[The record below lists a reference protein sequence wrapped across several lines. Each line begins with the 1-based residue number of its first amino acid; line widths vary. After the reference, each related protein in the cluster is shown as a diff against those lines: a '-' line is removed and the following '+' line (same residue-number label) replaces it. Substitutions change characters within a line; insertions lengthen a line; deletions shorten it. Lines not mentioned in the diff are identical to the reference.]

1 MIKQEECIECMT
13 INCLTDDQKL
23 NENKKRT
30 GGDKMKTTSQI
41 ATENKLAAN
50 DLNLKSRWKKY
61 LEIKNEESEKSRKEA
76 LI

>member
-1 MIKQEECIECMT
+1 
-13 INCLTDDQKL
+13 
-23 NENKKRT
+23 
-30 GGDKMKTTSQI
+30 MKTTSQI

>member
-1 MIKQEECIECMT
+1 
-13 INCLTDDQKL
+13 
-23 NENKKRT
+23 
-30 GGDKMKTTSQI
+30 MKTTSQI

-61 LEIKNEESEKSRKEA
+61 LEIKNEEQKSRKEV